1 MSVSAALGRTLRHP
15 SFRMAAIDMA
25 GTSLGIAAWGLV
37 TGVAMVKSGMSVG
50 MAVFM
55 SLLVYAGSAQLA
67 VIPLLSVGAP
77 LWVVW
82 LTAACVNLRFVIFSS
97 MWRSYFA
104 HLPLRQRLAVGYFSG
119 DVIYVAFMKRFPE
132 PRPAPEQVPYFW
144 GAASTNWLAWQVPS
158 IAGILLANAVPLSWG
173 LGFAGVLAL
182 LGVLLSLLFD
192 RATWLATGVAA
203 TAAIAAFALPL
214 KLNILVA
221 LAAAVAAGLLMEAV
235 DRRRR
240 QPELLLVP
248 APGLAPYTRST
259 ASLRSCAWRSRSAS
273 LRPSASGSWAAI
285 AASQP
290 ISSSTWRSI
299 GSTPSP
305 RASTFAVLPA
315 PAWYTNRPCRCWGRP
330 WRRRRKAGSSIG
342 VSRAM
347 FGFSGRMREKPQRLA
362 SSFSSISCSRL
373 CTGVGIAP

>member
-1 MSVSAALGRTLRHP
+1 MSTTRAVIRNTVRHP
-15 SFRMAAIDMA
+15 ASRLAAVDMA
-25 GTSLGIAAWGLV
+25 GTSVGIAAWGLV

-67 VIPLLSVGAP
+67 VIPLLSVAAP

-104 HLPLRQRLAVGYFSG
+104 HLPLCQRLAVGYFSG

-132 PRPAPEQVPYFW
+132 PKPHPDQVPYFW
-144 GAASTNWLAWQVPS
+144 GAACTNWLAWQLPS
-158 IAGILLANAVPLSWG
+158 VAGILLANAVPLSWG

-192 RATWLATGVAA
+192 RASWLATGVAGA
-203 TAAIAAFALPL
+203 AAIAAFALPL

-235 DRRRR
+235 DRSR
-240 QPELLLVP
+240 QKPDVLLVP
-248 APGLAPYTRST
+248 ANSILPPEEREHVQAGDVVA
-259 ASLRSCAWRSRSAS
+259 LREESH
-273 LRPSASGSWAAI
+273 P
-285 AASQP
+285 
-290 ISSSTWRSI
+290 
-299 GSTPSP
+299 
-305 RASTFAVLPA
+305 
-315 PAWYTNRPCRCWGRP
+315 
-330 WRRRRKAGSSIG
+330 
-342 VSRAM
+342 
-347 FGFSGRMREKPQRLA
+347 
-362 SSFSSISCSRL
+362 
-373 CTGVGIAP
+373 

>member
-1 MSVSAALGRTLRHP
+1 MSVRARIGRTVRHPAFRLAAL
-15 SFRMAAIDMA
+15 DMA

-67 VIPLLSVGAP
+67 VIPLLTVGAP
-77 LWVVW
+77 LWVIW
-82 LTAACVNLRFVIFSS
+82 LTASCVNLRFVIFSS

-104 HLPLRQRLAVGYFSG
+104 HLPLRERVAIGYFSG

-132 PRPAPEQVPYFW
+132 PRPAPDQVPYFW
-144 GAASTNWLAWQVPS
+144 GAACTNWLAWQVPS
-158 IAGILLANAVPLSWG
+158 IAGIFLASTVPLSWG

-203 TAAIAAFALPL
+203 TAAIAAFSLPL

-235 DRRRR
+235 DRRRHKP
-240 QPELLLVP
+240 QLLLVP
-248 APGLAPYTRST
+248 AES
-259 ASLRSCAWRSRSAS
+259 
-273 LRPSASGSWAAI
+273 
-285 AASQP
+285 
-290 ISSSTWRSI
+290 
-299 GSTPSP
+299 
-305 RASTFAVLPA
+305 VLPQEELA
-315 PAWYTNRPCRCWGRP
+315 HVQ
-330 WRRRRKAGSSIG
+330 AGDI
-342 VSRAM
+342 VPL
-347 FGFSGRMREKPQRLA
+347 REESHP
-362 SSFSSISCSRL
+362 
-373 CTGVGIAP
+373 